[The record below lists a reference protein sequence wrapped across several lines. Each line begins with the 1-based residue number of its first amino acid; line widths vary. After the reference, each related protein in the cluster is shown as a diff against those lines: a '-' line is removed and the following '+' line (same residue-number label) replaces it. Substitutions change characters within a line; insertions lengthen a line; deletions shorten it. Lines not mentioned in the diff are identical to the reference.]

1 MIPLVVDL
9 SLYSGG
15 STEISPPDLRQC
27 GQRIS
32 PENFHNLLSL
42 ASSPPL
48 SSQVAAVN
56 TSLNPAALEFVPG
69 KPSHDTPPAITA
81 VDQASVP
88 SFAQVCTRIIEHNF

>member
-1 MIPLVVDL
+1 MFP
-9 SLYSGG
+9 SGG
-15 STEISPPDLRQC
+15 TTGTSPLDIRKR
-27 GQRIS
+27 GQQIS

-56 TSLNPAALEFVPG
+56 TTLNPTALEFVPG
-69 KPSHDTPPAITA
+69 KPSHDTPPAITT

-88 SFAQVCTRIIEHNF
+88 SFAQVCTWIIEHN